1 MLQRAMII
9 GFKHKGLQTF
19 YSTGKAKGIRPDQA
33 RRIASVLA
41 ILDEAE
47 GLEDLS
53 RPSLRLHELTGDR
66 KGIWSVSVN
75 GPWRI
80 TFTHEDGKFDIL
92 NLEQYH

>member
-1 MLQRAMII
+1 MII
-9 GFKHKGLQTF
+9 GFKHKGLKAF
-19 YSTGKAKGIRPDQA
+19 YETGKHKGIRPDLA
-33 RRIASVLA
+33 RRVATILA

-66 KGIWSVSVN
+66 KGTWSVSVN

-80 TFTHEDGKFDIL
+80 TFTHEGGKFDVL